1 MPESV
6 KNKIIKILSEQTLL
20 DPSEINEN
28 LSLEDLGVDSLALVE
43 IVFSIE
49 ETFNIN
55 IPFNANDPTN
65 STFDIVA
72 VVALISEISGPVILL
87 IFADALNDE
96 LILSSKTTR

>member
-1 MPESV
+1 MSESV

-20 DPSEINEN
+20 DPNEINEN
-28 LSLEDLGVDSLALVE
+28 QSLEDLGVDSLALVE

-65 STFDIVA
+65 STFDITNVDSMIHA
-72 VVALISEISGPVILL
+72 VEDLIKSPSGCDKKWIV
-87 IFADALNDE
+87 
-96 LILSSKTTR
+96 

>member
-1 MPESV
+1 MSESV

-28 LSLEDLGVDSLALVE
+28 LSLEELGVDSLALVE

-65 STFDIVA
+65 STFDISNVNSIISA
-72 VVALISEISGPVILL
+72 VEKLIKSPSGS
-87 IFADALNDE
+87 D
-96 LILSSKTTR
+96 